1 MPSFEFLIASL
12 VLILMPGA
20 SALYTLSTG
29 IKYGVRASMVAAL
42 SCTLGIMPHILAS
55 VLGLA
60 ALLNSS
66 AVAFEL
72 VKWAGIAYLLYLAF
86 SSWQSSSTLA
96 IDSTEQQVSTVSIS
110 SKAFL
115 VTTLNPKI
123 SIFFFAFLPQFV
135 PPQTTSPVTHMLQLG
150 FSYMLLTLLV
160 FIGYGLLSHSFRLF
174 IINSPQRLKG
184 MQRSLAG
191 AFVLLSVKLALAER

>member
-1 MPSFEFLIASL
+1 MPGFEFLIASL

-42 SCTLGIMPHILAS
+42 SCTLDIMPHILAS

-86 SSWQSSSTLA
+86 SSWQSSRTLA
-96 IDSTEQQVSTVSIS
+96 IDSTEQQVSTV
-110 SKAFL
+110 
-115 VTTLNPKI
+115 NC
-123 SIFFFAFLPQFV
+123 Q
-135 PPQTTSPVTHMLQLG
+135 
-150 FSYMLLTLLV
+150 
-160 FIGYGLLSHSFRLF
+160 
-174 IINSPQRLKG
+174 
-184 MQRSLAG
+184 
-191 AFVLLSVKLALAER
+191 

>member
-1 MPSFEFLIASL
+1 MPGFEFLIASL

-20 SALYTLSTG
+20 SALYTLSIG

-42 SCTLGIMPHILAS
+42 SCTLDIMPHILAS

-86 SSWQSSSTLA
+86 SSWQSSRTLA
-96 IDSTEQQVSTVSIS
+96 IDSTEQQVSTV
-110 SKAFL
+110 
-115 VTTLNPKI
+115 NC
-123 SIFFFAFLPQFV
+123 Q
-135 PPQTTSPVTHMLQLG
+135 
-150 FSYMLLTLLV
+150 
-160 FIGYGLLSHSFRLF
+160 
-174 IINSPQRLKG
+174 
-184 MQRSLAG
+184 
-191 AFVLLSVKLALAER
+191 